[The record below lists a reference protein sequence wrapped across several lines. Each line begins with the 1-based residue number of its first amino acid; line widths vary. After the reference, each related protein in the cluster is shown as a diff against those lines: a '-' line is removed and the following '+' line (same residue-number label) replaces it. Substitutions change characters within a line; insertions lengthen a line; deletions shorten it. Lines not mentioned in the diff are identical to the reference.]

1 MPENRQS
8 NYDQVIENWRL
19 KFLEMDQEE
28 LIRKFQLEADE
39 EFLYI
44 IYFSKR
50 FRIDRKNGFIT
61 EDGKSPGFDTVMNIY
76 NTFYYSAAHPVAS
89 GNLVAFRQVKRVY
102 PFEAAYRRTII
113 FRLQELFAGKT
124 EELRKACEALG
135 GTLLPQGDVGYVLP
149 VFPFL
154 NIAVL
159 FWDKDEEFEA
169 QANMLFD
176 SEITEFMHE
185 ENVVCVAADAVYY
198 LGCRNDAREDICPIG
213 DYNIKKVVYVS
224 GLFILQKI
232 LTKSSIS

>member
-1 MPENRQS
+1 MPDNRQS
-8 NYDQVIENWRL
+8 NYDKVIENWRL

-198 LGCRNDAREDICPIG
+198 LTLAAGMTPE
-213 DYNIKKVVYVS
+213 
-224 GLFILQKI
+224 KI
-232 LTKSSIS
+232 YAQ

>member
-89 GNLVAFRQVKRVY
+89 GNLVAVRQVKRVY

-198 LGCRNDAREDICPIG
+198 LTLAAGMTPE
-213 DYNIKKVVYVS
+213 
-224 GLFILQKI
+224 KI
-232 LTKSSIS
+232 YAQ

>member
-198 LGCRNDAREDICPIG
+198 LTLAAGMTPE
-213 DYNIKKVVYVS
+213 
-224 GLFILQKI
+224 KI
-232 LTKSSIS
+232 YAQLEIII

>member
-159 FWDKDEEFEA
+159 FWDKDEEFEE

-185 ENVVCVAADAVYY
+185 DNVVCVAADAVYY
-198 LGCRNDAREDICPIG
+198 LTLAAGMTPE
-213 DYNIKKVVYVS
+213 
-224 GLFILQKI
+224 KI
-232 LTKSSIS
+232 YAQ

>member
-61 EDGKSPGFDTVMNIY
+61 ENGKSPGFDTVMNIY

-89 GNLVAFRQVKRVY
+89 GNLVAFRQVKKVY

-113 FRLQELFAGKT
+113 SRLQELFSGKT

-198 LGCRNDAREDICPIG
+198 LTLAAGMTPE
-213 DYNIKKVVYVS
+213 
-224 GLFILQKI
+224 KI
-232 LTKSSIS
+232 YAQ

>member
-1 MPENRQS
+1 MLENRQS

-50 FRIDRKNGFIT
+50 FRIDRKTGFIT

-113 FRLQELFAGKT
+113 SRLQELFSGKT

-176 SEITEFMHE
+176 SNITDFLHE
-185 ENVVCVAADAVYY
+185 ENVVGVAADAVYY
-198 LGCRNDAREDICPIG
+198 LTDAAGLEA
-213 DYNIKKVVYVS
+213 VS
-224 GLFILQKI
+224 IYG
-232 LTKSSIS
+232 

>member
-50 FRIDRKNGFIT
+50 FRIDRKTGFIT

-198 LGCRNDAREDICPIG
+198 LTLAAGMMPE
-213 DYNIKKVVYVS
+213 
-224 GLFILQKI
+224 KI
-232 LTKSSIS
+232 YAQ

>member
-1 MPENRQS
+1 MIENRQS

-113 FRLQELFAGKT
+113 SRLQELFSGKT

-176 SEITEFMHE
+176 SEITEFIHE

-198 LGCRNDAREDICPIG
+198 LTLAAGMTPE
-213 DYNIKKVVYVS
+213 
-224 GLFILQKI
+224 KI
-232 LTKSSIS
+232 YAQ

>member
-28 LIRKFQLEADE
+28 LIRKFQLAADE

-61 EDGKSPGFDTVMNIY
+61 ENGKSPGFDTVMNIY

-113 FRLQELFAGKT
+113 SRLQELFAGKK

-198 LGCRNDAREDICPIG
+198 LTLAAGMTPE
-213 DYNIKKVVYVS
+213 
-224 GLFILQKI
+224 KI
-232 LTKSSIS
+232 YAQ

>member
-1 MPENRQS
+1 MLENRQS

-176 SEITEFMHE
+176 SKITEFMHE

-198 LGCRNDAREDICPIG
+198 LTLAAGMTPE
-213 DYNIKKVVYVS
+213 
-224 GLFILQKI
+224 KI
-232 LTKSSIS
+232 YAQ

>member
-113 FRLQELFAGKT
+113 SRLQELFAGNT
-124 EELRKACEALG
+124 EELRKACEVLG

-198 LGCRNDAREDICPIG
+198 LTLAAGMTPE
-213 DYNIKKVVYVS
+213 
-224 GLFILQKI
+224 KI
-232 LTKSSIS
+232 YAQ

>member
-19 KFLEMDQEE
+19 KFLEMDQEK
-28 LIRKFQLEADE
+28 LIRKFQLAADE

-89 GNLVAFRQVKRVY
+89 GNLVAFRQVKKVY

-113 FRLQELFAGKT
+113 SRLQELFAGKT

-198 LGCRNDAREDICPIG
+198 LTLAAGMTPE
-213 DYNIKKVVYVS
+213 
-224 GLFILQKI
+224 KI
-232 LTKSSIS
+232 YAQ

>member
-1 MPENRQS
+1 MLENRQS

-50 FRIDRKNGFIT
+50 FRIDRKTGFIT

-113 FRLQELFAGKT
+113 SRLQELFSGKT

-198 LGCRNDAREDICPIG
+198 LTLAAGMPPEEINPNR
-213 DYNIKKVVYVS
+213 DYNINKVVM
-224 GLFILQKI
+224 
-232 LTKSSIS
+232 

>member
-50 FRIDRKNGFIT
+50 VRIDRKNGFIT

-198 LGCRNDAREDICPIG
+198 LTLAAGMTPE
-213 DYNIKKVVYVS
+213 
-224 GLFILQKI
+224 KI
-232 LTKSSIS
+232 YAQ

>member
-176 SEITEFMHE
+176 SKITEFMHE

-198 LGCRNDAREDICPIG
+198 LTLAAGMTPE
-213 DYNIKKVVYVS
+213 
-224 GLFILQKI
+224 KI
-232 LTKSSIS
+232 YAQ

>member
-28 LIRKFQLEADE
+28 LIRKFQLVADE

-61 EDGKSPGFDTVMNIY
+61 ENGKSPGFDTVMNIY

-89 GNLVAFRQVKRVY
+89 GNLVAFRQVKKVY

-113 FRLQELFAGKT
+113 SRLQELFAGKT

-176 SEITEFMHE
+176 SEITEFMHK

-198 LGCRNDAREDICPIG
+198 LTLAAGMTPE
-213 DYNIKKVVYVS
+213 
-224 GLFILQKI
+224 KI
-232 LTKSSIS
+232 YAQ

>member
-61 EDGKSPGFDTVMNIY
+61 EDWKSPGFDTVMNIY

-198 LGCRNDAREDICPIG
+198 LTLAAGMTPE
-213 DYNIKKVVYVS
+213 
-224 GLFILQKI
+224 KI
-232 LTKSSIS
+232 YAQ

>member
-1 MPENRQS
+1 MLENRQS

-28 LIRKFQLEADE
+28 LIRKFQLVADE

-89 GNLVAFRQVKRVY
+89 GNLVAFRQVKKVY

-113 FRLQELFAGKT
+113 SRLQELFAGKT

-198 LGCRNDAREDICPIG
+198 LTLAAGMTPE
-213 DYNIKKVVYVS
+213 
-224 GLFILQKI
+224 KI
-232 LTKSSIS
+232 YAQ

>member
-44 IYFSKR
+44 IYFSER

-198 LGCRNDAREDICPIG
+198 LTLAAGMTPE
-213 DYNIKKVVYVS
+213 
-224 GLFILQKI
+224 KI
-232 LTKSSIS
+232 YAQ

>member
-61 EDGKSPGFDTVMNIY
+61 DDGKSPGFVTVMNIY

-198 LGCRNDAREDICPIG
+198 LTLAAGMTPE
-213 DYNIKKVVYVS
+213 
-224 GLFILQKI
+224 KI
-232 LTKSSIS
+232 YAQ

>member
-61 EDGKSPGFDTVMNIY
+61 EDGKSTGFDTVMNIY

-198 LGCRNDAREDICPIG
+198 LTLAAGMTPE
-213 DYNIKKVVYVS
+213 
-224 GLFILQKI
+224 KI
-232 LTKSSIS
+232 YAQ

>member
-1 MPENRQS
+1 MLENRQS

-185 ENVVCVAADAVYY
+185 ENIVCVAADAVYY
-198 LGCRNDAREDICPIG
+198 LTLAAGMTPE
-213 DYNIKKVVYVS
+213 
-224 GLFILQKI
+224 KI
-232 LTKSSIS
+232 YAQ

>member
-113 FRLQELFAGKT
+113 FSLQELFAGKT

-198 LGCRNDAREDICPIG
+198 LTLAAGMTPE
-213 DYNIKKVVYVS
+213 
-224 GLFILQKI
+224 KI
-232 LTKSSIS
+232 YAQ

>member
-19 KFLEMDQEE
+19 KFLEMDQEK
-28 LIRKFQLEADE
+28 LIRKFQLAADE

-61 EDGKSPGFDTVMNIY
+61 ENGKSPGFDTVMNIY

-89 GNLVAFRQVKRVY
+89 GNLVAFRQVKKVY

-113 FRLQELFAGKT
+113 SRLQELFAGKT

-198 LGCRNDAREDICPIG
+198 LTLAAGMTPE
-213 DYNIKKVVYVS
+213 
-224 GLFILQKI
+224 KI
-232 LTKSSIS
+232 YAQ

>member
-44 IYFSKR
+44 IYFSKK

-61 EDGKSPGFDTVMNIY
+61 EDGKSPGFDTVMNIH

-198 LGCRNDAREDICPIG
+198 LTLAAGMTPE
-213 DYNIKKVVYVS
+213 
-224 GLFILQKI
+224 KI
-232 LTKSSIS
+232 YAQ

>member
-102 PFEAAYRRTII
+102 PFEAAFRRTII

-198 LGCRNDAREDICPIG
+198 LTLAAGMTPE
-213 DYNIKKVVYVS
+213 
-224 GLFILQKI
+224 KI
-232 LTKSSIS
+232 YAQ

>member
-159 FWDKDEEFEA
+159 FCEPMRFYFWDRDEEFEA

-198 LGCRNDAREDICPIG
+198 LTLAAGMTPE
-213 DYNIKKVVYVS
+213 
-224 GLFILQKI
+224 KI
-232 LTKSSIS
+232 YAQ

>member
-1 MPENRQS
+1 MKRNQKEGVSLKETEKS

-89 GNLVAFRQVKRVY
+89 GNLVAFRQVKKVY

-113 FRLQELFAGKT
+113 SRLQELFAGKT

-198 LGCRNDAREDICPIG
+198 LTLAAGMTPE
-213 DYNIKKVVYVS
+213 
-224 GLFILQKI
+224 KI
-232 LTKSSIS
+232 YAQ

>member
-159 FWDKDEEFEA
+159 FWDKDEEFDA

-198 LGCRNDAREDICPIG
+198 LTLAAGMTPE
-213 DYNIKKVVYVS
+213 
-224 GLFILQKI
+224 KI
-232 LTKSSIS
+232 YAQ

>member
-1 MPENRQS
+1 MLENRQS

-50 FRIDRKNGFIT
+50 FRIDRKTGFIT

-113 FRLQELFAGKT
+113 SSFPCIIAYTFGVNRLYRMHINNSSIYLLFSKYF
-124 EELRKACEALG
+124 ACFHG
-135 GTLLPQGDVGYVLP
+135 
-149 VFPFL
+149 FL
-154 NIAVL
+154 N
-159 FWDKDEEFEA
+159 
-169 QANMLFD
+169 
-176 SEITEFMHE
+176 H
-185 ENVVCVAADAVYY
+185 
-198 LGCRNDAREDICPIG
+198 
-213 DYNIKKVVYVS
+213 
-224 GLFILQKI
+224 
-232 LTKSSIS
+232 

>member
-113 FRLQELFAGKT
+113 SRLQELFAGKT

-176 SEITEFMHE
+176 SKITEFMHE

-198 LGCRNDAREDICPIG
+198 LTLAAGMTPE
-213 DYNIKKVVYVS
+213 
-224 GLFILQKI
+224 KI
-232 LTKSSIS
+232 YAQ